1 MNLSTFSRQ
10 ERSSH
15 FRSHFNFLKAKLNHF
30 HPRSMQSD
38 KIGKRGVSPNS
49 EKCNSSLRARTEKNK
64 TTRTLKSKETLY
76 IFVLPLKRDICYECP
91 RPNFPKNLKNSRK
104 WNVENGKWVHASTV
118 FGGPKV
124 GNPTLDCQM
133 YRSLAF
139 EKSITV
145 KLITITELPLTV
157 PYKSV
162 RRSKSIVVCS
172 SLLIEISFT
181 QDCKPNSDWHCFK
194 EKEKSLYGALHT
206 FQLSPKA
213 SVVRWAH
220 KIAAISTAHWGILQ
234 NERVVSN
241 SGGHLVSKG
250 FMPR

>member
-30 HPRSMQSD
+30 HPRAMQSD

-49 EKCNSSLRARTEKNK
+49 ESAIHPWEPEHRKKDF
-64 TTRTLKSKETLY
+64 KSKEMLF
-76 IFVLPLKRDICYECP
+76 IFVLPLKRNICYECP

-145 KLITITELPLTV
+145 KLITITELPFTV
-157 PYKSV
+157 PCKSV

>member
-1 MNLSTFSRQ
+1 MAEEIDMELQEFKELKPYEFYVDAQSLKKKRPSTPYRIKPSAMLIDR
-10 ERSSH
+10 
-15 FRSHFNFLKAKLNHF
+15 
-30 HPRSMQSD
+30 
-38 KIGKRGVSPNS
+38 S
-49 EKCNSSLRARTEKNK
+49 EKYYQNREERQLEN
-64 TTRTLKSKETLY
+64 LKSKETLF
-76 IFVLPLKRDICYECP
+76 IFVLPLKRDICFECP

-124 GNPTLDCQM
+124 GNSTLDCQM

-145 KLITITELPLTV
+145 KLITITELPFTV
-157 PYKSV
+157 PCKSV

-194 EKEKSLYGALHT
+194 EKEKSLYDAVHT